1 MSDRSYLD
9 FEQPLAE
16 LQNQIAALRAQAQAE
31 NVDKSTEIK
40 ALEERNAKLERDIFT
55 NLTRWQKYQ
64 LSRHPQRPY
73 SLDYID
79 LMMADFIELHG
90 DRCSGNDRA
99 IVGGLAYFEGRPIVV
114 IGQQKGR
121 NTQENLAR
129 NFGLP
134 HPEGYRKA
142 LRLMQLAAKFN
153 RPVLCMVDT
162 PGAFPG
168 LASEQRSISEAI
180 ARNLFEMA
188 RLPIPIVV
196 AIIGE
201 GASGGALGIGVGD
214 RILMLE
220 NAWYSVINPES
231 CSLILWRNRDKRT
244 EAAEAM
250 KISATD
256 LMDLGII
263 DRIVA
268 EPFGGAHRNFELAA
282 QNLKKAV
289 SAAFAETDKIPA
301 ENLPKLRAEKFA
313 RMGVWEESP

>member
-16 LQNQIAALRAQAQAE
+16 LEEKIAALRERAKAE
-31 NVDKSTEIK
+31 GLDVTDAIEV
-40 ALEERNAKLERDIFT
+40 LEKRHEKLERDIFR

-79 LMMADFIELHG
+79 RITSDFIELHG
-90 DRCSGNDRA
+90 DRCSGNDQA
-99 IVGGLAYFEGRPIVV
+99 IVGGLAYFEGHPIVV

-121 NTQENLAR
+121 NTSENLKR

-142 LRLMQLAAKFN
+142 LRLMQLAAKFG

-180 ARNLFEMA
+180 ARNLLEMA
-188 RLPIPIVV
+188 RLPVPIVV

-214 RILMLE
+214 QILMLE

-250 KISATD
+250 KIAAED
-256 LMDLGII
+256 LLALGVI
-263 DRIVA
+263 DCIVP
-268 EPFGGAHRNFELAA
+268 EPYGGAHRNVELAA

-289 SAAFAETDKIPA
+289 SDALAEIVKIPV
-301 ENLPKLRAEKFA
+301 ENLSKLRVEKFN
-313 RMGVWEESP
+313 RMGIWEEFR

>member
-16 LQNQIAALRAQAQAE
+16 LEKKIAALRARAKAE
-31 NVDKSTEIK
+31 NLDMSDAIR
-40 ALEERNAKLERDIFT
+40 ALEKRSAKLERDIFH

-79 LMMADFIELHG
+79 LMMSDFIELHG

-121 NTQENLAR
+121 NTQENLER

-142 LRLMQLAAKFN
+142 LRLMQLAAKFD
-153 RPVLCMVDT
+153 RPVLCLIDT

-168 LASEQRSISEAI
+168 LASEQRGISEAI

-201 GASGGALGIGVGD
+201 GASGGRARHWGGRPHPHARKRMVFRNQS
-214 RILMLE
+214 RILLAHLVAQPRQTHRSRRGHE
-220 NAWYSVINPES
+220 NLRQRSHG
-231 CSLILWRNRDKRT
+231 
-244 EAAEAM
+244 
-250 KISATD
+250 
-256 LMDLGII
+256 LGHHRSHRARAI
-263 DRIVA
+263 R
-268 EPFGGAHRNFELAA
+268 GGASQL
-282 QNLKKAV
+282 
-289 SAAFAETDKIPA
+289 
-301 ENLPKLRAEKFA
+301 
-313 RMGVWEESP
+313 

>member
-16 LQNQIAALRAQAQAE
+16 LQKQLAALRARAQAE
-31 NVDKSTEIK
+31 NADKSTEIK
-40 ALEERNAKLERDIFT
+40 ALEERSAKLERDIFN

-99 IVGGLAYFEGRPIVV
+99 IAGGLAYFEGRPIVV

-153 RPVLCMVDT
+153 RPVLCLVDT

-250 KISATD
+250 KISAED
-256 LMDLGII
+256 LMELGII

-268 EPFGGAHRNFELAA
+268 EPFGGAHRNFELTA

-289 SAAFAETDKIPA
+289 SEAFAETDKIPS

>member
-16 LQNQIAALRAQAQAE
+16 LEEKIAALRERAKAE
-31 NVDKSTEIK
+31 GLDVTDAIEV
-40 ALEERNAKLERDIFT
+40 LEKRHEKLERDIFR

-79 LMMADFIELHG
+79 RITSDFIELHG
-90 DRCSGNDRA
+90 DRCSGNDQA
-99 IVGGLAYFEGRPIVV
+99 IVGGLAYFEGHSIVV

-121 NTQENLAR
+121 NTSENLKR

-142 LRLMQLAAKFN
+142 LRLMQLAAKFG

-180 ARNLFEMA
+180 ARNLLEMA
-188 RLPIPIVV
+188 RLPVPIVV

-214 RILMLE
+214 QILMLE

-250 KISATD
+250 KIAAED
-256 LMDLGII
+256 LLALGII
-263 DRIVA
+263 DCIVP
-268 EPFGGAHRNFELAA
+268 EPYGGAHRNVELAA

-289 SAAFAETDKIPA
+289 SDALAEIVKIPV
-301 ENLPKLRAEKFA
+301 ENLSKLRVEKFN
-313 RMGVWEESP
+313 RMGIWEEFR

>member
-16 LQNQIAALRAQAQAE
+16 LEEKIAALRERAKAE
-31 NVDKSTEIK
+31 GLDVTDAIDV
-40 ALEERNAKLERDIFT
+40 LEKRHEKLEREIFR

-79 LMMADFIELHG
+79 RITSDFIELHG
-90 DRCSGNDRA
+90 DRCSGNDQA
-99 IVGGLAYFEGRPIVV
+99 IIGGLAYFEDQPIVV

-121 NTQENLAR
+121 NTKENLKR

-142 LRLMQLAAKFN
+142 LRLMQLAAKFG

-188 RLPIPIVV
+188 RLPVPIVV

-214 RILMLE
+214 QILMLE

-250 KISATD
+250 RISAED
-256 LMDLGII
+256 LLDLGVI
-263 DRIVA
+263 DSIVP
-268 EPFGGAHRNFELAA
+268 EPYGGAHRNFELSA
-282 QNLKKAV
+282 QNLRKAI
-289 SAAFAETDKIPA
+289 SDALAEIVKIPV
-301 ENLPKLRAEKFA
+301 ENLSKLRVEKFN
-313 RMGVWEESP
+313 RMGIWEEFR

>member
-16 LQNQIAALRAQAQAE
+16 LQKQIAALRARAQAE
-31 NVDKSTEIK
+31 NADKSTEIK
-40 ALEERNAKLERDIFT
+40 ALEERSAKLERDTFN

-99 IVGGLAYFEGRPIVV
+99 IAGGLAYFEGRPIVV

-153 RPVLCMVDT
+153 RPVLCLVDT

-250 KISATD
+250 KISAED
-256 LMDLGII
+256 LMELGII

-289 SAAFAETDKIPA
+289 SEAFAETDKIPS

>member
-16 LQNQIAALRAQAQAE
+16 LEEKIAALRERAKAE
-31 NVDKSTEIK
+31 GLDVTDAIEV
-40 ALEERNAKLERDIFT
+40 LEKRHEKLERDIFR

-79 LMMADFIELHG
+79 RITSDFIELHG
-90 DRCSGNDRA
+90 DRCSGNDQA
-99 IVGGLAYFEGRPIVV
+99 IVGGLAYFEGHPIVV

-121 NTQENLAR
+121 NTSENLKR

-142 LRLMQLAAKFN
+142 LRLMQLAAKFG

-180 ARNLFEMA
+180 ARNLLEMA
-188 RLPIPIVV
+188 RLPVPIVV

-214 RILMLE
+214 QILMLE

-250 KISATD
+250 KIAAED
-256 LMDLGII
+256 LLALGII
-263 DRIVA
+263 DCIVP
-268 EPFGGAHRNFELAA
+268 EPYGGAHRNVELAA

-289 SAAFAETDKIPA
+289 SDALAEIVKIPV
-301 ENLPKLRAEKFA
+301 ENLSKLRVEKFN
-313 RMGVWEESP
+313 RMGIWEEFR